1 MYLSK
6 LTLQLKEAIF
16 HDIYDAHEALWQ
28 LFSDG
33 PERKRDFLFREI
45 DPTTYLAVS
54 AREPVDSHGL
64 WRMAVKPYAPK
75 LAAGDRLYVSL
86 RANAVVKRRGA
97 DDRQKRY
104 DVVQDVRKACKMR
117 GEKLPS
123 RALLAQRE
131 GAKWLLARQESMGLC
146 FEDQRLVVES
156 YMVRQYRRKGHTVCF
171 GTLDFAGFA
180 EVADPERALAA
191 LYHGVGP
198 AKGFGCGLLLVR
210 RA

>member
-6 LTLQLKEAIF
+6 LTLRLKEAIF

-54 AREPVDSHGL
+54 AREPVDRHGI
-64 WRMAVKPYAPK
+64 WRMAVKPYDPK
-75 LAAGDRLYVSL
+75 LAVGDRLYVSL
-86 RANAVVKRRGA
+86 RANAVVKRRGE
-97 DDRQKRY
+97 DGKQDRF
-104 DVVQDVRKACKMR
+104 DVVQDARKALQR
-117 GEKLPS
+117 QGIPLPA
-123 RALLAQRE
+123 RAQLAQE
-131 GAKWLLARQESMGLC
+131 CGSKWLLARQQDMGLS
-146 FEDQRLVVES
+146 FEEPSLVVES
-156 YMVRQYRRKGHTVCF
+156 SMVRQYQRKGRTVRF